1 MLLPE
6 ERVRASTMQNHGDI
20 EPQITELIE
29 LAEKSI
35 KVWERQE
42 ATLKTKVNQPYLLF
56 LAMCSPGI
64 ITPLE

>member
-42 ATLKTKVNQPYLLF
+42 ATLKTKVNQTCLLA
-56 LAMCSPGI
+56 LTIYSPGVI
-64 ITPLE
+64 